1 MNMLHERAMCVD
13 ALPAVKEIVH
23 EKKEVSLAEL
33 GASCIP
39 ERNRHPRVVHRQ
51 FGDWHT

>member
-1 MNMLHERAMCVD
+1 MLHERAMCVD

-23 EKKEVSLAEL
+23 EKKEMSLAEL

-39 ERNRHPRVVHRQ
+39 LHEMIMVLVNRLAVV
-51 FGDWHT
+51 